1 MTEKTAIPFVDLQAQ
16 YRSIAAEINAAIQGV
31 LDRSDYILG
40 DEVRLFEEDFAKYVG
55 TAHALSVGS
64 GLDALE
70 IALRAYGIGPG
81 DEVITAANTFIA
93 TALAIIAVGA
103 KPVLVEMDPAT
114 YNINPAAIEAAIT
127 SRTRAL
133 MPVHLYG
140 QPADL
145 EPIMAIAQKH
155 NLVVIEDAAQ
165 AHGAAYRGRRAGSWG
180 HAAAFSFYPGKNLGA
195 YGDGGLITTN
205 DAAVAEKIRYLRNY
219 GQKVKYEHVIAGT
232 NSRLDT
238 MQAAILR
245 VKLRHLDRWNSARN
259 EHAAAYSAAFSD
271 GPFVLP
277 KVAPNR
283 THIFHLY
290 VIQTDNRAAIQQSLN
305 QRGIA
310 TGIHYP
316 IPIHLQEACKDL
328 GYRRGD
334 FPLTEQAAG
343 RILSLP
349 MFPELTAQQCQF
361 VADALLQ
368 ATHSEKKTGSQG
380 VARK

>member
-1 MTEKTAIPFVDLQAQ
+1 MMVPAKIPFVDLQAQ
-16 YRSIAAEINAAIQGV
+16 YQSIAPEINAAIQGV

-40 DEVRLFEEDFAKYVG
+40 DEVRLFEDDFAKYIG

-70 IALRAYGIGPG
+70 LALRAYGIGPG

-103 KPVLVEMDPAT
+103 KPVLAEMDPAT
-114 YNINPAAIEAAIT
+114 YNIAPAAIEAAIT
-127 SRTRAL
+127 SRTRGI

-140 QPADL
+140 QPADM
-145 EPIMAIAQKH
+145 EPILAIARKH
-155 NLVVIEDAAQ
+155 NLLVIEDAAQ
-165 AHGAAYRGRRAGSWG
+165 AHGSKYAGKRAGSWG

-195 YGDGGLITTN
+195 YGDGGIITTN
-205 DAAVAEKIRYLRNY
+205 DTGIAEKIRYLRNY

-238 MQAAILR
+238 IQAAILR
-245 VKLRHLDRWNSARN
+245 VKLRHLDRWNTLRS
-259 EHAAAYSAAFSD
+259 EHAAAYSAALAD

-277 KVAPNR
+277 KVAENR
-283 THIFHLY
+283 SHIFHLY
-290 VIQTDNRAAIQQSLN
+290 VLQVENRAAIQEFLN

-316 IPIHLQEACKDL
+316 IPIHLQEACRDL
-328 GYRRGD
+328 GYRCGD
-334 FPLTEQAAG
+334 FPLTEQAAA

-349 MFPELTAQQCQF
+349 MFPELTVQRRES
-361 VADALLQ
+361 VVDALLRSARNLTEP
-368 ATHSEKKTGSQG
+368 ATTEL
-380 VARK
+380 R

>member
-1 MTEKTAIPFVDLQAQ
+1 MTATSKIPFVDLQAQ
-16 YRSIAAEINAAIQGV
+16 YQTIAPEINAAIQGV

-40 DEVRLFEEDFAKYVG
+40 DEVRLFEDEYAKYIG

-70 IALRAYGIGPG
+70 LALRAYGIGPG

-103 KPVLVEMDPAT
+103 KPVLAEMDPAT
-114 YNINPAAIEAAIT
+114 YNIAPAAIEAAIT
-127 SRTRAL
+127 SRTRGI

-140 QPADL
+140 QPADM
-145 EPIMAIAQKH
+145 EPILAIAKKH
-155 NLVVIEDAAQ
+155 NLLVIEDAAQ
-165 AHGAAYRGRRAGSWG
+165 AHGAKYAGKRAGAWG
-180 HAAAFSFYPGKNLGA
+180 HAGAFSFYPGKNLGA
-195 YGDGGLITTN
+195 YGDGGIITTN
-205 DAAVAEKIRYLRNY
+205 DAAIAERIRYLRNY

-238 MQAAILR
+238 IQAAILR
-245 VKLRHLDRWNSARN
+245 VKLRHLDRWNALRN
-259 EHAAAYSAAFSD
+259 EHAAAYSAALAD

-277 KVAPNR
+277 KVTENSS
-283 THIFHLY
+283 HIFHLY
-290 VIQTDNRAAIQQSLN
+290 VVQVENRAAIQEFLN
-305 QRGIA
+305 RHGIA

-316 IPIHLQEACKDL
+316 IPIHLQEACRDL

-334 FPLTEQAAG
+334 FPLTEQASA

-349 MFPELTAQQCQF
+349 MFPELTAQQCESI
-361 VADALLQ
+361 VHVLLQ
-368 ATHSEKKTGSQG
+368 SAHEMTEPATGELH
-380 VARK
+380 

>member
-1 MTEKTAIPFVDLQAQ
+1 
-16 YRSIAAEINAAIQGV
+16 
-31 LDRSDYILG
+31 
-40 DEVRLFEEDFAKYVG
+40 
-55 TAHALSVGS
+55 LSVGS

-103 KPVLVEMDPAT
+103 KPVLAEMDPAT
-114 YNINPAAIEAAIT
+114 YNINPSAVEAAVT

-145 EPIMAIAQKH
+145 EPIMAIARKL

-165 AHGAAYRGRRAGSWG
+165 AHGANYRGARAGSWG

-238 MQAAILR
+238 IQAAILR
-245 VKLRHLDRWNSARN
+245 VKLRYLDRWNSSRIR
-259 EHAAAYSAAFSD
+259 HASAYSSALAD
-271 GPFVLP
+271 GPFALP
-277 KVAPNR
+277 KIAPDR

-290 VIQTDNRAAIQQSLN
+290 VIQTENRAAVQRFLN
-305 QRGIA
+305 ERGIA

-316 IPIHLQEACKDL
+316 IPIHMQEACKEW

-334 FPLTEQAAG
+334 FPSTEQAAR

-349 MFPELTAQQCQF
+349 MFPELTSQQCES

-368 ATHSEKKTGSQG
+368 ATHSEKETGSQG
-380 VARK
+380 VART

>member
-1 MTEKTAIPFVDLQAQ
+1 MTDKNKIAFVDLQAQ
-16 YRSIAAEINAAIQGV
+16 YRTIAPQIAAAIQGV

-40 DEVRLFEEDFAKYVG
+40 QDVQLFEEEFAKYIG

-93 TALAIIAVGA
+93 TALGIIAVGA

-114 YNINPAAIEAAIT
+114 YNIDPAAIEAAIT
-127 SRTRAL
+127 PRTRAI

-140 QPADL
+140 QPADMERIL
-145 EPIMAIAQKH
+145 AIAKKH
-155 NLVVIEDAAQ
+155 NLLVIEDAAQ
-165 AHGAAYRGRRAGSWG
+165 AHGAKYAGRPAGSWG
-180 HAAAFSFYPGKNLGA
+180 HAGAFSFYPGKNLGA
-195 YGDGGLITTN
+195 YGDGGIITTN
-205 DAAVAEKIRYLRNY
+205 DAAIAEKIRYLRNY

-238 MQAAILR
+238 IQAAILR
-245 VKLRHLDRWNSARN
+245 AKLPHLDGWNAARN
-259 EHAAAYSAAFSD
+259 KHAAAYTAALAA

-277 KVAPNR
+277 KIAANR

-290 VIQTDNRAAIQQSLN
+290 VLQTENRAAIQEFLSA
-305 QRGIA
+305 RGIA

-334 FPLTEQAAG
+334 FPITERAAS

-349 MFPELTAQQCQF
+349 MFPELTAEQCEF
-361 VADALLQ
+361 VSSTLLQ
-368 ATHSEKKTGSQG
+368 AVLSVPEKVQ
-380 VARK
+380 R

>member
-1 MTEKTAIPFVDLQAQ
+1 MTHEIKVPFVDLQAQ
-16 YRSIAAEINAAIQGV
+16 YRTIAPEINAAIQGV

-40 DEVRLFEEDFAKYVG
+40 DEVRLFEEDFAKYIG

-93 TALAIIAVGA
+93 TVLAIIAVGA
-103 KPVLVEMDPAT
+103 KPVLAEMDPAT
-114 YNINPAAIEAAIT
+114 YNIDPAAIEAAIT

-140 QPADL
+140 QPADM
-145 EPIMAIAQKH
+145 EPIMAIAAKH
-155 NLVVIEDAAQ
+155 NLLVIEDAAQ
-165 AHGAAYRGRRAGSWG
+165 AHGADYRGKRAGSWG

-238 MQAAILR
+238 IQAAILR
-245 VKLRHLDRWNSARN
+245 VKLRYLDRWNAARN
-259 EHAAAYSAAFSD
+259 QHAAAYSKALAD
-271 GPFVLP
+271 GPFALP
-277 KVAPNR
+277 KIAPNR

-290 VIQTDNRAAIQQSLN
+290 VLQTENRAAVQQFLN
-305 QRGIA
+305 ERGIA
-310 TGIHYP
+310 SGIHYP
-316 IPIHLQEACKDL
+316 IPIHLQVACRDL
-328 GYRRGD
+328 GYRAGD

-349 MFPELTAQQCQF
+349 MFPELTAPQCEF
-361 VADALLQ
+361 VADAVLQ
-368 ATHSEKKTGSQG
+368 STHSANAGTKES
-380 VARK
+380 R

>member
-1 MTEKTAIPFVDLQAQ
+1 MTATTRIPFVDLQAQ
-16 YRSIAAEINAAIQGV
+16 YQTIAPEINAAIQGV
-31 LDRSDYILG
+31 LDRGDYILG
-40 DEVRLFEEDFAKYVG
+40 DEVCRFEDDFAKYIG
-55 TAHALSVGS
+55 TGHALSVGS

-70 IALRAYGIGPG
+70 LALRAYGIGPG

-103 KPVLVEMDPAT
+103 KPVLAEMDPVT
-114 YNINPAAIEAAIT
+114 YNMAPAAIEAAIT
-127 SRTRAL
+127 SRTRGI

-140 QPADL
+140 QPADM
-145 EPIMAIAQKH
+145 EPILAIARKH
-155 NLVVIEDAAQ
+155 NLLVIEDSAQ
-165 AHGAAYRGRRAGSWG
+165 AHGAEYGGKRAGSWG

-195 YGDGGLITTN
+195 YGDGGIITTN
-205 DAAVAEKIRYLRNY
+205 DAAIAEKIRYLRNY

-238 MQAAILR
+238 IQAAILR
-245 VKLRHLDRWNSARN
+245 VKLRYLDRWNALRN
-259 EHAAAYSAAFSD
+259 EHAAAYSDAFAG
-271 GPFVLP
+271 GPFMLP
-277 KVAPNR
+277 KVALNR
-283 THIFHLY
+283 SHIFHLY
-290 VIQTDNRAAIQQSLN
+290 VVQTENRAAIQESLN

-334 FPLTEQAAG
+334 FPVTEEAAT

-349 MFPELTAQQCQF
+349 IFPELTAQQREF
-361 VADALLQ
+361 VVETLLQ
-368 ATHSEKKTGSQG
+368 SARDMAEPATRELH
-380 VARK
+380 